1 MTQAERC
8 LALVED
14 WLRNMAVQA
23 SDTAEDAVAELRAC
37 VASMESEEARAMVP
51 ALSRAAHLAAAAHSL
66 WVQVAVDCGGPAYAP
81 RN

>member
-8 LALVED
+8 LVVVEH
-14 WLRNMAVQA
+14 WLRNMAVQS

-37 VASMESEEARAMVP
+37 VACMEREEAQAVLP
-51 ALSRAAHLAAAAHSL
+51 ALSHAAHLAAAAHSL
-66 WVQVAVDCGGPAYAP
+66 WVQVAVDCAGPAYAP